1 MNIYGKRIHFIG
13 IGGISLSCL
22 AKISLSKGAIV
33 SGSDISI
40 NEETKTLESLG
51 VKIFYKHEEGNV
63 LGVDIVVYS
72 SAIKEDNVELQKA
85 QKLGLTI
92 LKRAEFLAKIAGEYK
107 TTIAISGSHGKTT
120 TTAMVANLLILAG
133 LNPTVHLGGEYSKI
147 GGNTLIG
154 GNDYFVTEA
163 CEYKDNFLYL
173 SPQISVCLNVC
184 ADHLDYFKNLQ
195 NLRCSFKKFI
205 NLNKNGVVI
214 CNADDDFL
222 ANLNS
227 NLTFSMEN
235 RGDVCAVNI
244 YEYTAGKFAFDV
256 ICDGATLGNIKLNV
270 YGKHNIFNA
279 LATICVGNAL
289 NIDFNII
296 KNSLEEFSGVDRRFQ
311 EVGEIN
317 GAKIIID
324 YAHHPDEIKSSI
336 FSAKMIAKNKVI
348 AVFQPHTYTRT
359 QSFMGEFAKSLS
371 LADRVGVY
379 KIYPAR
385 EEKIEGVSN
394 ITLSNEVNKIKKISS
409 YLNDYVE
416 LIAFINSKCKKGNV
430 VLILGAGDYVSVVK
444 ELKFDQKA

>member
-22 AKISLSKGAIV
+22 AKISLNRGAIV
-33 SGSDISI
+33 SGSDIAV

-51 VKIFYKHEEGNV
+51 VKVFYKHEANNV
-63 LGVDIVVYS
+63 LGANIIVYS
-72 SAIKEDNVELQKA
+72 SAISEDNIELKNA
-85 QKLGLTI
+85 QELGLII
-92 LKRAEFLAKIAGEYK
+92 LKRAEFLAKIASEYK

-120 TTAMVANLLILAG
+120 TTAMVANLLISAG

-173 SPQISVCLNVC
+173 KPQISVCLNVC

-195 NLRCSFKKFI
+195 NLRCSFKKFV
-205 NLNKNGVVI
+205 NLNKNGIVI
-214 CNADDDFL
+214 CNADDEFL
-222 ANLNS
+222 SKLHS
-227 NLTFSMEN
+227 NLTFSTEN
-235 RGDVCAVNI
+235 RGDICAVNV
-244 YEYTAGKFAFDV
+244 YEYIAGKFAFDV
-256 ICDGATLGNIKLNV
+256 ICDGATLGRIKLNV

-289 NIDFNII
+289 NINFNVI
-296 KNSLEEFSGVDRRFQ
+296 KRSLEEFSGVDRRFQ

-317 GAKIIID
+317 GAKIISD

-371 LADRVGVY
+371 LADKVGVY

-409 YLNDYVE
+409 YLNDFDE
-416 LIAFINSKCKKGNV
+416 LIAFIYNHCKKGNV
-430 VLILGAGDYVSVVK
+430 VLIMGAGDYVNVINK
-444 ELKFDQKA
+444 LKFDPKA